1 MPVYPSENDQN
12 GESNNQGLSDKNQ
25 DLLTTACS
33 QLQEGIQQ
41 HKEGKLQFAI
51 VSLTESWKK
60 FQLLGD
66 LSKQIKALRYLT
78 LVAYNHGEY
87 QFVIKYGHKCL
98 SLEPEL
104 KIQEQILSYMGNAYR
119 HLGNYE
125 SAIQFLDKEVRK
137 LWDLSNK
144 RNKVNIQKLSDQAIK
159 IEEILQKL
167 QTDVDSNQTNLLKMR
182 NSIETNMKNIENLG
196 SSEEDLNSIR
206 MNISS
211 IDTQLM
217 LLDDTVQALN
227 NYKNQLN
234 QTILEIQTQ
243 ISSSEDLFSTEENE
257 N

>member
-1 MPVYPSENDQN
+1 MKVERKFPEYLKRSNNGGLLVGFIYVLVFMSILFLWIWQTFETENDK
-12 GESNNQGLSDKNQ
+12 S
-25 DLLTTACS
+25 LLNTIDER
-33 QLQEGIQQ
+33 LNLIE
-41 HKEGKLQFAI
+41 
-51 VSLTESWKK
+51 
-60 FQLLGD
+60 
-66 LSKQIKALRYLT
+66 
-78 LVAYNHGEY
+78 
-87 QFVIKYGHKCL
+87 
-98 SLEPEL
+98 
-104 KIQEQILSYMGNAYR
+104 EQINIVDETNNDTITDIS
-119 HLGNYE
+119 
-125 SAIQFLDKEVRK
+125 SSIQFLDKEVRK

-182 NSIETNMKNIENLG
+182 NSIETNMQNIENLG
-196 SSEEDLNSIR
+196 LSEEDLNSIR

-217 LLDDTVQALN
+217 LLDDPVQALN

-243 ISSSEDLFSTEENE
+243 ISSSEDLNSTQVNE

>member
-1 MPVYPSENDQN
+1 MKVERKFPEYLKRANNGGLLVGFIYVLVFMSILFLWIWQTFETENDK
-12 GESNNQGLSDKNQ
+12 S
-25 DLLTTACS
+25 LLNTIDER
-33 QLQEGIQQ
+33 LNLIE
-41 HKEGKLQFAI
+41 
-51 VSLTESWKK
+51 
-60 FQLLGD
+60 
-66 LSKQIKALRYLT
+66 
-78 LVAYNHGEY
+78 
-87 QFVIKYGHKCL
+87 
-98 SLEPEL
+98 
-104 KIQEQILSYMGNAYR
+104 EQINIVDETNNDTITDIAS
-119 HLGNYE
+119 
-125 SAIQFLDKEVRK
+125 SIQFLDKEVRK

-167 QTDVDSNQTNLLKMR
+167 QTDVDNNQTNLLKMR
-182 NSIETNMKNIENLG
+182 NSIETNMQNIENLG
-196 SSEEDLNSIR
+196 LSKEDLNSIR

-243 ISSSEDLFSTEENE
+243 ISSSEDLNSAQANE

>member
-1 MPVYPSENDQN
+1 MKVERKFPEYLKRSNNGGLLLGFIYVLVFMSILFLWIWQTFETENDK
-12 GESNNQGLSDKNQ
+12 S
-25 DLLTTACS
+25 LLNTIDER
-33 QLQEGIQQ
+33 LNLIE
-41 HKEGKLQFAI
+41 
-51 VSLTESWKK
+51 
-60 FQLLGD
+60 
-66 LSKQIKALRYLT
+66 
-78 LVAYNHGEY
+78 
-87 QFVIKYGHKCL
+87 
-98 SLEPEL
+98 
-104 KIQEQILSYMGNAYR
+104 EQINIVDETNNDTITDIS
-119 HLGNYE
+119 
-125 SAIQFLDKEVRK
+125 SSIQFLDKEVRK

-196 SSEEDLNSIR
+196 LSEEDLNSIR
-206 MNISS
+206 LNISS